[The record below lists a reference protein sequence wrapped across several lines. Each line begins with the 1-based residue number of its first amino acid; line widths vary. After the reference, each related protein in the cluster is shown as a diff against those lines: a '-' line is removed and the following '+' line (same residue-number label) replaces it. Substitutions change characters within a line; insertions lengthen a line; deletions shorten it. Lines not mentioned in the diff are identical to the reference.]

1 MCPAHNESQQR
12 VIASYVV
19 VAWNSFAI
27 EIVGAMIEQMLKHF
41 PVKIRILQLDLS
53 ILVFDSLVFYFW
65 IIF

>member
-1 MCPAHNESQQR
+1 MCPAHDESQQR

-53 ILVFDSLVFYFW
+53 IFVINALVFFFQ